1 MLHSGGMVVI
11 ASQRLGRAARAASLL
26 VVGALASWFPGAA
39 AVAGPPPPSAAGSSD
54 AGLDPLAGAQ
64 LVDGVVAVVGKQ
76 VVTLSQLRKDARV
89 SLANHGEV
97 AAAFQ
102 PLDDQAL
109 GSALDYL
116 INQELVAGEARRLE
130 VFEVSQAQVDAEQ
143 RSLEHRFHWPDTLN
157 VFLARFSISEPELQA
172 ILRRGLRARQ
182 YIDHRLRLQLQPD
195 AGKVI
200 SGPTIEQ
207 LAAAL
212 VDELRARSNVRILM
226 DFHVAQRTTP
236 THATRNDPPVPQ

>member
-1 MLHSGGMVVI
+1 MLHSNGMVVI
-11 ASQRLGRAARAASLL
+11 ASLRVRCAARAALVLL
-26 VVGALASWFPGAA
+26 AGIVAPGFQGSARANPGPLVPTAA
-39 AVAGPPPPSAAGSSD
+39 FD
-54 AGLDPLAGAQ
+54 AGLDSLAGAQ
-64 LVDGVVAVVGKQ
+64 LIDGVVAVVGKQ

-109 GSALDYL
+109 GGALDYL

-130 VFEVSQAQVDAEQ
+130 VFEVSQAEIDAEQ
-143 RSLEHRFHWPDTLN
+143 RSLEHRFHWPETLN
-157 VFLARFSISEPELQA
+157 AFLTRFSISEEELQA
-172 ILRRGLRARQ
+172 MLRRGLRARH

-200 SGPTIEQ
+200 AGPTIEE
-207 LAAAL
+207 LAASL
-212 VDELRARSNVRILM
+212 VSELRARSNVRILM
-226 DFHVAQRTTP
+226 DFRAPQ
-236 THATRNDPPVPQ
+236 HATSGNPPVPQ